1 MPEIDNLPLYIATA
15 TMLAGYII
23 GLGAVTVIDLHGFL
37 GHTSSYWTE
46 ATIRTHKVTKPLIW
60 VGLILVLIG
69 TYVYFSLT
77 TFTTLSSLLF
87 LMYALLVVNGSFL
100 SFYVSPYLLLQEKAG
115 RAGELLPL
123 VLQVK
128 ITISFLISFIGWW
141 GSFLLLIYIL
151 HTTAL

>member
-1 MPEIDNLPLYIATA
+1 
-15 TMLAGYII
+15 
-23 GLGAVTVIDLHGFL
+23 
-37 GHTSSYWTE
+37 
-46 ATIRTHKVTKPLIW
+46 
-60 VGLILVLIG
+60 
-69 TYVYFSLT
+69 
-77 TFTTLSSLLF
+77 
-87 LMYALLVVNGSFL
+87 MYALLVVNGSFL